1 MKCPSCKLKGVDTEM
16 VQGKVK
22 GRPDL
27 VALECPVDR
36 THWEIMPKKD
46 VEALTK

>member
-27 VALECPVDR
+27 VSLVCTVGR
-36 THWEIMPKKD
+36 THWEVMPKKD
-46 VEALTK
+46 VESLTK